1 MLADI
6 QRSVGRIQGALQ
18 HMAASLERRE
28 REHYSLARR
37 VGKVEGKQAHRAGI
51 VFSWCRRPKP

>member
-18 HMAASLERRE
+18 HMAASLERR
-28 REHYSLARR
+28 ARR
-37 VGKVEGKQAHRAGI
+37 CVLPAFLPAGGLSPAEWRI
-51 VFSWCRRPKP
+51 K